1 MPLPAPPIDTRR
13 YRDLVAEALARVPV
27 HNPEWNNFNDSD
39 PGVTLLQVFAFMAES
54 ILYRTNLIPDRNRRE
69 FLRLL
74 GVPLQPAQPARAV
87 VAFALQK
94 GAAPATVDTSEEL
107 YAGSFPF
114 VPERG
119 LVAYPVEGRAYVK
132 QRVEE
137 PRRSQIQATYE
148 KLYASIRQ
156 PLQPLD
162 FYETQPIAAPVPGA
176 PLPATDLSLTVD
188 RSVWLALF
196 ALDRGDAARSAA
208 RAMLAGGILTLGVV
222 PAPDD
227 SGRVLR
233 PTQPSPASPA
243 PQLVF
248 ERPDLSQ
255 PQGPAYL
262 PLDVAYAD
270 DVLSTPGV
278 VELRLPAADGLQTW
292 DALGPLQVGVGGYPP
307 SLDNADDLDRLV
319 TWIRVRAPKS
329 PEETDGGAQVS
340 ASLSWIGPNA
350 TTAVQR
356 THVQA
361 ERLPDGTGEPDQA
374 AVLSRP
380 PVIATSLQLAVN
392 GEAWDQVDDLADAGP
407 EVPPVSPRTV
417 VPADAPPPPPAK
429 VYTLD
434 PATGEIAFGDGA
446 HGARPPRGAI
456 VTCSYDHCDGLN
468 GMVGAGAISKTTT
481 LVGVQVSNPVP
492 TWDGADAETVA
503 DAEERI
509 PATWR
514 HRNVLATQDDYGR
527 IARETPG
534 VDLGRVEVLPLF
546 HPDQPDQSSDGVVT
560 LMVVPAVDPSQPDA
574 PEPDPLFLDTVCR
587 YLAPRRIVTVELHVC
602 GPDYVAFALGVGI
615 QAVPTEP
622 EGPLRDSVR
631 AALLDFLSPLHGG
644 FDGSGWPLGKAVDPA
659 ELSAAAARVRGVAK
673 VTGLVLL
680 DASGAALTAP
690 APLSGLQLP
699 RVTACVVASGAPPA
713 AADLTGGQ
721 PPADAPPAVP
731 VPVVPE
737 EC

>member
-74 GVPLQPAQPARAV
+74 GVPLQPAAPARAV
-87 VAFALQK
+87 VAFTLQK
-94 GAAPATVDTSEEL
+94 GAAPVDVAPTEQL
-107 YAGSFPF
+107 YAGSVPF

-119 LVAYPVEGRAYVK
+119 LVAYPVEVRAYLKARVDE
-132 QRVEE
+132 QR
-137 PRRSQIQATYE
+137 RAQIQATYE

-162 FYETQPIAAPVPGA
+162 FYETQPLPEPVPGA
-176 PLPATDLSLTVD
+176 PLPATDLTRTVD
-188 RSVWLALF
+188 RSVWLAVL
-196 ALDRGDAARSAA
+196 ALDRGDDARRAARGV
-208 RAMLAGGILTLGVV
+208 LAGGVLTLGVV
-222 PAPDD
+222 PAADA

-233 PTQPSPASPA
+233 PARPSAASAGPA
-243 PQLVF
+243 LVF

-255 PQGPAYL
+255 AGPAYL
-262 PLDVAYAD
+262 PLDVAHAD
-270 DVLSTPGV
+270 DVLSAPGV
-278 VELRLPAADGLQTW
+278 VELRLPGADGLTTW
-292 DALGPLQVGVGGYPP
+292 DALAPLDAGVGGYPP
-307 SLDNADDLDRLV
+307 ALDNAVDLDRLV
-319 TWIRVRAPKS
+319 TWIRVRAPKAQG
-329 PEETDGGAQVS
+329 EQDGGGQASV
-340 ASLSWIGPNA
+340 SLSWIGANA

-356 THVQA
+356 TRVQA
-361 ERLPDGTGEPDQA
+361 ERLPDGTGEPDQGA
-374 AVLSRP
+374 TLGRP
-380 PVIATSLQLAVN
+380 PVIATSVQLAVN
-392 GEAWDQVDDLADAGP
+392 GEAWEQVDDLADAGP

-417 VPADAPPPPPAK
+417 APADAPPPPPSK
-429 VYTLD
+429 VFTLD
-434 PATGEIAFGDGA
+434 PATGELAFGDGA
-446 HGARPPRGAI
+446 HGARPPRGAV

-481 LVGVQVSNPVP
+481 LVGVQVTNPVP
-492 TWDGADAETVA
+492 TWGAADAEGVA

-534 VDLGRVEVLPLF
+534 VDIGRVEVLPLF
-546 HPDQPDQSSDGVVT
+546 HPDQPDQPSDGVVT
-560 LMVVPAVDPSQPDA
+560 LMLVPAVDPAQPDA
-574 PEPDPLFLDTVCR
+574 PEPDQLFLDTVCR
-587 YLAPRRIVTVELHVC
+587 YLAPRRIVTVELHVR
-602 GPDYVAFALGVGI
+602 GPDYVSFAVGCGI

-622 EGPLRDSVR
+622 EGPLRDRVR
-631 AALLDFLSPLHGG
+631 AALLEFLSPLDGG
-644 FDGSGWPLGKAVDPA
+644 FDGTGWPLGKAVDPA

-673 VTGLVLL
+673 VTGIVLL
-680 DASGAALTAP
+680 DASGNALDAP

-699 RVTACVVASGAPPA
+699 RVRSCVVASGAPPT
-713 AADLTGGQ
+713 DLTGGT
-721 PPADAPPAVP
+721 PPDDLPSAIP